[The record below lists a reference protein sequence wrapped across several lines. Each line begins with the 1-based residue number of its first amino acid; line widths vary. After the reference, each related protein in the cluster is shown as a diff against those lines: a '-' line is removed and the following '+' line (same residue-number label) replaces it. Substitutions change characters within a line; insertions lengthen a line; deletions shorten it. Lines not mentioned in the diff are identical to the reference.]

1 MSDTLE
7 LQATARARV
16 GKGAS
21 RQARRDGMVPAI
33 IYGNKKDPQPIQL
46 ERRILVK
53 QLGTGQFLNTIYMLD
68 VDGSKTRVIPRG
80 VETHPVKDHP
90 IHVDFLRV
98 SASTEVTVEIPVSF
112 INEEASPGIKRGGVL
127 NVVRYAV
134 EVNCPADAIPEEL
147 VADLTGFDVGD
158 ALHISAISLPE
169 NVVPTITDRDF
180 TVATIAAPAG
190 LRSEEGEEGGDE
202 AAEAETAEE

>member
-158 ALHISAISLPE
+158 ALHISAISLPD